1 MSPDRP
7 SRHPNLNRCIALYAG
22 LAVLGAISCSDD
34 PLGLPGGLD
43 RLEPDG
49 PLLSQGGG
57 GSFGLTIPP
66 ANMPIYGTLSVEW
79 TEFDAPENPDTISRR
94 VSHAWWYFQITG
106 EVHVQQTP
114 HHAELCDLGA
124 FPSWACPPPY
134 DGATWG
140 PRGGPMS
147 ALGVILRQN
156 EGAAVSP
163 MLIDSV
169 EANTYVHAS
178 YVEGATWEWA
188 RNRLLGSYSCGGGY
202 PGCPVSDAPYYN
214 LTGSQQMVTGF
225 RFPQT
230 VSGATNPAAGDT
242 VVFEASG
249 GEPSANNVWRFRA
262 NDTLPSPAGW
272 GGSEVVA
279 CAGSE
284 TCSHLPSAPG
294 RMYMQAWYSPGG
306 TAYSYS
312 EIVWPGRLDLDLSC
326 SPEPVTRGEEVACH
340 VSRSGG
346 MVGDESITWTFSPDS
361 LIQLLPDSSVN
372 PGLSDVIAPEGDT
385 LWAGPAVHP
394 GIVHVEVVAAGYDT
408 ATASAGLTISRRT
421 GFASGDTVSWDEIR
435 VRFESVPDTFNQN
448 PGVGFIPRRG
458 ANLNLGPA
466 GYGSAD
472 WQHVLQGGPSYSE
485 VPAGPNSGYWYVW
498 THTVHANR
506 GWEINRTWTLN
517 GDTLGATALNHWNF
531 LASDSTA
538 NPTVT
543 LAFIEGHEKQG
554 NLNGK
559 GHQGQIELVGKDIPS
574 CGNLPYYLEP
584 IVAPALTSAEDFYL
598 RVYLAANE
606 AMVFGAGHNF
616 VWGNAA
622 DPNAAPSQDR
632 AWFTVLLPDSQLT
645 KIADWD
651 TLEADT
657 VLNEHPGCMYGA
669 F

>member
-1 MSPDRP
+1 
-7 SRHPNLNRCIALYAG
+7 
-22 LAVLGAISCSDD
+22 
-34 PLGLPGGLD
+34 
-43 RLEPDG
+43 
-49 PLLSQGGG
+49 
-57 GSFGLTIPP
+57 
-66 ANMPIYGTLSVEW
+66 
-79 TEFDAPENPDTISRR
+79 
-94 VSHAWWYFQITG
+94 
-106 EVHVQQTP
+106 
-114 HHAELCDLGA
+114 
-124 FPSWACPPPY
+124 
-134 DGATWG
+134 
-140 PRGGPMS
+140 
-147 ALGVILRQN
+147 
-156 EGAAVSP
+156 

-242 VVFEASG
+242 VMFEASG

-262 NDTLPSPAGW
+262 NDTLPSPVGW
-272 GGSEVVA
+272 GGSEITA

-294 RMYMQAWYSPGG
+294 RIYMQAWYTPGG

-326 SPEPVTRGEEVACH
+326 SPDPVTRGEEVACH

-361 LIQLLPDSSVN
+361 LIQLLPDSSWN
-372 PGLSDVIAPEGDT
+372 PGLPEVIEPEGDT
-385 LWAGPAVHP
+385 LWTGLAVHP
-394 GIVHVEVVAAGYDT
+394 GMVHVEVVAAGYDT
-408 ATASAGLTISRRT
+408 TTAGAELAITRRT
-421 GFASGDTVSWDEIR
+421 GYASGDTVSWDEIL
-435 VRFESVPDTFNQN
+435 VRFSDSLRTFNEN
-448 PGVGFIPRRG
+448 PGVGVIAPRG
-458 ANLNLGPA
+458 ENINLGPS
-466 GYGSAD
+466 GSGSAD
-472 WQHVLQGGPSYSE
+472 WQQVLQGGPSYTE
-485 VPAGPNSGYWYVW
+485 VPAGPNSGYWYVPN
-498 THTVHANR
+498 HTVHANR
-506 GWEINRTWTLN
+506 GWRINRTWTED
-517 GDTLGATALNHWNF
+517 GDVLGATQLNHWNF
-531 LASDSTA
+531 LANDTIVDPA
-538 NPTVT
+538 VT
-543 LAFIEGHEKQG
+543 LAFIKGHEKHGNKQG

-584 IVAPALTSAEDFYL
+584 IVAPDSAGVEDAFVP
-598 RVYLAANE
+598 VYLAAYE

-622 DPNAAPSQDR
+622 DPDVAPPEDR

-645 KIADWD
+645 KHADWD
-651 TLEADT
+651 TLQADT
-657 VLNEHPGCMYGA
+657 VLNEHPGCVYGA